1 MFNLCSELTGIDV
14 QIPFTTNV
22 TYCLDYRLHPIL
34 N

>member
-1 MFNLCSELTGIDV
+1 MFNLYSELTGIEV

-22 TYCLDYRLHPIL
+22 TYCLDYRPHPIL